1 MKELVSHISVIICA
15 YTEDRWAEL
24 LAAVES
30 VQCQTVSPKEVIV
43 VIDHNPAL
51 LERVKTHLPDVI
63 AIANQDER
71 GLSGARNSGL
81 AIATGA
87 IIAFI
92 DEDALAAPDWLAKI
106 EACYADSTIAGVGGA
121 IEPLWVAGQPKWFPE
136 EFNWVVGCTYRGMPQ
151 TVAAVRNLIGCNMS
165 LRYEILQTVGGFRNG
180 IGRVG
185 TRPVGCEETELCIRA
200 RQLYPRSELLYVP
213 EARVQHRVPPNR
225 ANLNYFLSRCYA
237 EGISKAL
244 VAQSVGTKDGL
255 ASERTYTFKVLP
267 QGVIRG
273 VTAFLTKLDLSGL
286 ARAGAIIAGLSVTT
300 VGYLVGRVF
309 KGDPVLQRQMA
320 NTLKMKKQGTL
331 LKGESVKAEPEAPGF
346 SPSKLLEIDL
356 SRPLANI
363 PASHPHTDQNYR
375 RALALVRLHNRP
387 LGVAELRL
395 GSDGLTAQDCAHQI
409 WEKMEP
415 QINAHLQQD
424 GLSPV
429 SELSPTGISFDDK
442 TPVCCQEYNALLKE
456 VPFVSVIIATHN
468 RTESLAACLDS
479 LLALDYPHYEIIV
492 VDNAPSNDETANFI
506 HRSFGDSNLIRYVR
520 EDRPG
525 LAVAHNCGLKKARG
539 TIVAFTDDDVLVDKR
554 WLTEIVKGFFV
565 ADKVGCVTGMIF
577 PAEMETPAQ
586 MWIEQYGG
594 FNKGFERQLFDLHH
608 HRPDNLLYPYTAGMF
623 GSGANMAFKTAVL
636 QEMGGFDPALGAGSK
651 GVGGDDLA
659 AFFDVVSRGYTL
671 VYEPAAIVHHWDRRD
686 YAGLRR
692 QAYGYGVG
700 LMAFLTKTVVDKPS
714 RALEILVR
722 LPSGLKY
729 IFSPQSAKNQKKQ
742 ASYPQEL
749 TKIERQGMLFGPIAY
764 LRSRW
769 HVRKLDRHFGLP
781 EEFAPHPPASASWGD
796 RVF

>member
-1 MKELVSHISVIICA
+1 MKKATSNISVIICA
-15 YTEDRWAEL
+15 YTEHRWVEL

-30 VQCQTVSPKEVIV
+30 VQSQTVSPQEIIV
-43 VIDHNPAL
+43 VIDHNPLL
-51 LERVKTHLPDVI
+51 LEQVRTALPDVI
-63 AIANQDER
+63 SIHNHEDQ

-81 AIATGA
+81 AVARGE
-87 IIAFI
+87 IIAFL
-92 DEDALAAPDWLAKI
+92 DEDATAAPDWLAKI
-106 EACYADSTIAGVGGA
+106 VSCYADSAVAGVGGA
-121 IEPLWVAGQPKWFPE
+121 IEPLWIGGQPKWFPE

-151 TVAAVRNLIGCNMS
+151 TIAPVRNLIGCNMS
-165 LRYEILQTVGGFRNG
+165 LRHEIFQAVGGFRNG
-180 IGRVG
+180 IGRIG
-185 TRPVGCEETELCIRA
+185 TRPVGCEETELCIRT
-200 RQLYPRSELLYVP
+200 RQLHPQSELLYMP
-213 EARVQHRVPPNR
+213 EARVEHRVPPNR
-225 ANLNYFLSRCYA
+225 ANLKYFLSRCYA
-237 EGISKAL
+237 EGLSKAL
-244 VAQSVGTKDGL
+244 VARFVGTKDGL
-255 ASERTYTFKVLP
+255 ASERTYTLKVLP
-267 QGVIRG
+267 EGVVRG
-273 VTAFLTKLDLSGL
+273 LTDFSTKLDLSGL
-286 ARAGAIIAGLSVTT
+286 GRAGAIIAGLSFATA
-300 VGYLVGRVF
+300 GYLAGRGYDGYTF
-309 KGDPVLQRQMA
+309 LQQQMA
-320 NTLKMKKQGTL
+320 DKLQINKKSALDGNALK
-331 LKGESVKAEPEAPGF
+331 ADPEAQDFCPAQ
-346 SPSKLLEIDL
+346 LLEIEL
-356 SRPLANI
+356 TQPLAHI
-363 PASHPHTDQNYR
+363 PTFNPKTEQNYR
-375 RALALVRLHNRP
+375 RAVALVRLHHRP
-387 LGVAELRL
+387 VGVTGLKL
-395 GSDGLTAQDCAHQI
+395 DPDGLTAQDCARQI
-409 WEKMEP
+409 WEQMEP
-415 QINAHLQQD
+415 QINAHLRQD

-429 SELSPTGISFDDK
+429 TELRSAGLASANSI
-442 TPVCCQEYNALLKE
+442 PVCSHQYNEFLKKA
-456 VPFVSVIIATHN
+456 PFVSVIIATHN

-479 LLALDYPHYEIIV
+479 LLGVDYPHYEIIV

-506 HRSFGDSNLIRYVR
+506 RRTFGESTLVRYVR

-525 LAVAHNCGLKKARG
+525 LAVAHNCGLKQAKG
-539 TIVAFTDDDVLVDKR
+539 TIVAFTDDDVLVDKY

-565 ADKVGCVTGMIF
+565 ADNVGCVTGMIF

-608 HRPDNLLYPYTAGMF
+608 HRPGNLLYPYTAGMF

-686 YAGLRR
+686 YAGLRK

-714 RALEILVR
+714 RALEILIR

-729 IFSPQSAKNQKKQ
+729 IFSAQSPKNQKKQ
-742 ASYPQEL
+742 ASYPKEL

-769 HVRKLDRHFGLP
+769 QVRKLDRHFGLL
-781 EEFAPHPPASASWGD
+781 EEVTPHPPASTSLID